1 MSASTGT
8 REQRDVELLS
18 TIVDSIPEP
27 AVACDATASVFFFNQ
42 PARVLH
48 GLPERPVERDQ
59 WSAYFETSRRGGI
72 AVAEED
78 LPLLAALRGGSDDEA
93 QLEIRPML
101 QEPRR
106 VRARARRI
114 LDADGHVTGAL
125 AVFHEV
131 EASPASRGGR
141 DLQGAIVANMAEG
154 VVLVRRADGAIVY
167 ANETFERMFG
177 YGAKEMIGLP
187 IASVNAPTEKSP
199 EETAL
204 EIGRALRREG
214 EWHGEIENIRK
225 DGTRFWSSAN
235 ISTFDD
241 RQHGQVWVS
250 VHTDVTE
257 HHLAEEALRNAE
269 ERFRRVFEEGPIGI
283 VMVARDRVITDA
295 NDAFCSIVGYRP
307 DEVIGIAF
315 ADLTH
320 PDDVDLDADLGR
332 QVLAGRIPSYRV
344 EKRLLSKAGA
354 TVWISLTATIVR
366 DRAGRPAYGLGIIEE
381 ITERKRMEALM
392 MRQNQRLSAD
402 LEESLRALQLSR
414 ARILASADLERR
426 RIERDLHD
434 GAQQRLVA
442 LRVRLGLAQ
451 ELLQADP
458 ARGDEVLGELGK
470 EVEAALEEVRLLAR
484 GVYPSVL
491 ADRGLVEA
499 LRTAARSNPL
509 PVTLRTRAVGRYA
522 EEVETAVYFAC
533 VEALQ
538 NAAKHARREAAVLV
552 SLSAEGDLRFSV
564 RDDGVGFAP
573 EAAPAGT
580 GLTNMRDRIEAVGGT
595 LAIESTPGEGTTVSG
610 VVRLH

>member
-1 MSASTGT
+1 
-8 REQRDVELLS
+8 
-18 TIVDSIPEP
+18 
-27 AVACDATASVFFFNQ
+27 
-42 PARVLH
+42 
-48 GLPERPVERDQ
+48 VERAE
-59 WSAYFETSRRGGI
+59 WPAYFETSLRGGI
-72 AVAEED
+72 PVAEED
-78 LPLLAALRGGSDDEA
+78 LPLLTALRSGSDDEV

-101 QEPRR
+101 QEPLR

-114 LDADGHVTGAL
+114 FDAGGRVTGAL
-125 AVFHEV
+125 VVFHEV
-131 EASPASRGGR
+131 ERSRAARGGG
-141 DLQGAIVANMAEG
+141 DLRGAIVANMAEG

-177 YGAKEMIGLP
+177 YGDGEMIGLP
-187 IASVNAPTEKSP
+187 VSSVNAPTEKSP
-199 EETAL
+199 EETAI
-204 EIGRALRREG
+204 EIGRALRRDG

-235 ISTFDD
+235 MSTFDD
-241 RQHGQVWVS
+241 EQHGQVWVS

-257 HHLAEEALRNAE
+257 HRLAEEALRHAE

-283 VMVARDRVITDA
+283 VIVGKDRAITDA
-295 NDAFCSIVGYRP
+295 NEAFCNIVGYRP
-307 DEVIGIAF
+307 DEVIGTAF

-320 PDDVDLDADLGR
+320 PDDVVLDVELGR

-344 EKRLLSKAGA
+344 DKRLLSKAGA

-392 MRQNQRLSAD
+392 VRQNERLSAD
-402 LEESLRALQLSR
+402 LEASLRELQLSR

-451 ELLQADP
+451 ELLQGDP
-458 ARGDEVLGELGK
+458 ARGDEVLGELGN
-470 EVEAALEEVRLLAR
+470 EVEAALEEVRLLAK

-499 LRTAARSNPL
+499 LRTAARSSPL
-509 PVTLRTRAVGRYA
+509 PVTLRARGIGRYA

-538 NAAKHARREAAVLV
+538 NAAKHAQREAAVLV

-564 RDDGVGFAP
+564 RDDGVGFLP
-573 EAAPAGT
+573 EAAPAGA
-580 GLTNMRDRIEAVGGT
+580 GLANMRDRIEAVGGT
-595 LAIESTPGEGTTVSG
+595 LAIESTLGEGTTVSG